1 MHNLGMFMNYP
12 ETKCDKKSKFKHHF
26 FKNIPDITFVI
37 KHSLTQTR
45 TQISIINNLIW
56 YKYVHVHVHVHS
68 YKNIT

>member
-12 ETKCDKKSKFKHHF
+12 ETKCDKKSKFKHHC

-45 TQISIINNLIW
+45 TQISNINNE
-56 YKYVHVHVHVHS
+56 
-68 YKNIT
+68 